1 MGRIVMLKKLLTA
14 AAIAVCFASAPVR
27 GESPSAI
34 QTTDQSTV
42 TVEDGGFG
50 AYARYHHR
58 HWRYH
63 RYHRHH
69 RHHWWRHHHR
79 HHGHHWG
86 WHRGH
91 HRGWFRHY

>member
-27 GESPSAI
+27 SESPSPT
-34 QTTDQSTV
+34 QTTDQATV
-42 TVEDGGFG
+42 NVDDGGFG

-58 HWRYH
+58 
-63 RYHRHH
+63 
-69 RHHWWRHHHR
+69 RHHWWWHHHR

-86 WHRGH
+86 WYRGRHLGWFRGH
-91 HRGWFRHY
+91 HWGWFRHY